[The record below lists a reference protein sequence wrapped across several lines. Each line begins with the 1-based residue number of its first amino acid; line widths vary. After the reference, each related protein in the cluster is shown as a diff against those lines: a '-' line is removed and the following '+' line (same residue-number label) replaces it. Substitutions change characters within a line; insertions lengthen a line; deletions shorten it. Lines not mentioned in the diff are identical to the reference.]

1 MRLAER
7 TERGGD
13 TLIGPQYEG
22 RLRKHAVLP
31 DGYVRNTL
39 MFRVTDEE
47 WPKVRDG
54 LERRL
59 KG

>member
-1 MRLAER
+1 
-7 TERGGD
+7 
-13 TLIGPQYEG
+13 
-22 RLRKHAVLP
+22 VLP